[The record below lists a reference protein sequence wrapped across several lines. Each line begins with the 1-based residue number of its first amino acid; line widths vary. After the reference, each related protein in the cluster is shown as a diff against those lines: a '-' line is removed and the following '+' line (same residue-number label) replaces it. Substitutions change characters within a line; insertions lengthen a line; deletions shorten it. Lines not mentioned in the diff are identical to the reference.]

1 MDTTNQKKK
10 RKKSFMKKRSAVIA
24 TIVLLVG
31 IILCSVQYFRFVSK
45 TVYQESVSHLTEIF
59 QQSNRSLTELV
70 NKNLTYLHLW
80 SEFLQTASSESEI
93 CDYIN
98 KAQKETEF
106 SNFYFLSAD
115 GNYITVTGETGY
127 LGLQENI
134 EDQLVQESD
143 IITNAVLP
151 GKPQM
156 IVFASPK
163 QGIFK
168 GFEYDAIA
176 IAYDNADII
185 KVLDISAFDGNAS
198 GYVIHSDGRVVIDHS
213 SDSWGTVYNFFGI
226 LREHSHLSEEEITKL
241 TEELKQGNTGAML
254 VELNGTKYYLVYE
267 KSEIQDWT
275 LLGIAPAEIV
285 NASMNKLQ
293 FITLL
298 IMGIIMFGIA
308 LYIIA
313 VILWKNKVSL
323 KKKDTEIMYR
333 DELFQKLSMNV
344 DDVFLMLDAET
355 SKVDYVSPNV
365 DKLLGI
371 TVEQMQKDIHVLRK
385 LHPQDSTNRMK
396 NHLEGL
402 MVQEQREWEFEY
414 IQQKTRERRWFH
426 IVAMCSEVVG
436 KKKYILV
443 MSDRTAD
450 KQKNQALSE
459 AVHAAETANR
469 AKSTFLSNM
478 SHDIRTPMNA
488 IIGFATLA
496 VSNIDNKTR
505 VQDYLSKILS
515 SGNHLLSLINDIL
528 DMSRIE
534 SGKIHLE
541 ETEVNLSEVLHDLK
555 TIISGQIH
563 AKQLELYMD
572 AMDIMDE
579 DVYCDKTRLNQVL
592 LNLLSNAIKFTP
604 AGGTVSV
611 RIRQFQGTKK
621 ERSLYEIRVK
631 DTGIGMSREF
641 AQRIFDPFERERTS
655 TVSRTQGTGLGMA
668 ITKNIVDMMG
678 GMIEVQTEKGSGTEF
693 IVRLDLRIQAEHQR
707 MEKIVELEGLKALV
721 VDDDFNTCDSV
732 TKMLVK
738 VGMRSEWTLFGKEAV
753 LRARQSLELG
763 DAFHT
768 YIIDWRLPDMNGI
781 EVTRQIRSLGDDTPI
796 IILTAYDWSDIEV
809 EARAAGVTAF
819 CSKPMFMSDL
829 RETLLN
835 AIGQKQ
841 NNRTDAIPASV
852 NAEFKNKQILLVE
865 DNELNSEI
873 AVEILKEYGF
883 RVDTAENGVE
893 AVERI
898 RNSTPG
904 AYDLVLMDVQ
914 MPVMNGYEATHQ
926 IRSLDNPEL
935 AGITILAMTAN
946 AFDEDRKKA
955 LEAGMNG
962 FLSKPIIIEELIHTL
977 QSNLETK

>member
-10 RKKSFMKKRSAVIA
+10 RKKSFMKKQSAVIA

-396 NHLEGL
+396 NHLEEL

-469 AKSTFLSNM
+469 VKSTFLSNM

-572 AMDIMDE
+572 AMDIVDE

-621 ERSLYEIRVK
+621 GRSMYEIRVK

-738 VGMRSEWTLFGKEAV
+738 VGMRSEWTLSGKEAV

-841 NNRTDAIPASV
+841 NNRTDTIPASV
-852 NAEFKNKQILLVE
+852 NADFKNKQILLVE

-904 AYDLVLMDVQ
+904 EYDLVLMDVQ

>member
-10 RKKSFMKKRSAVIA
+10 RKKSFMKKQSAVIA

-226 LREHSHLSEEEITKL
+226 LREHSHLSEEEIIKL
-241 TEELKQGNTGAML
+241 SEKLKQGNTGAML

-275 LLGIAPAEIV
+275 LLGIAPAKIV

-308 LYIIA
+308 LYIIV

-355 SKVDYVSPNV
+355 SKVDYVSPNI

-621 ERSLYEIRVK
+621 GRSMYEIRVK

-693 IVRLDLRIQAEHQR
+693 IVRLDLRIQAEYQR

-738 VGMRSEWTLFGKEAV
+738 VGMRSEWTLSGKEAV

-852 NAEFKNKQILLVE
+852 NADFKNKQILLVE

>member
-10 RKKSFMKKRSAVIA
+10 RKKSFMKKQSAVIA

-59 QQSNRSLTELV
+59 QQSNRLLTELV

-241 TEELKQGNTGAML
+241 SEELKQGNTGAML

-275 LLGIAPAEIV
+275 LLGIAPAKIV

-308 LYIIA
+308 LYIIV

-355 SKVDYVSPNV
+355 SKVDYVSPNI

-396 NHLEGL
+396 NHLEEL

-572 AMDIMDE
+572 AMDIVDE

-621 ERSLYEIRVK
+621 GRSMYEIRVK

-738 VGMRSEWTLFGKEAV
+738 VGMRSEWTLSGKEAV

-841 NNRTDAIPASV
+841 NNRTDTIPASV
-852 NAEFKNKQILLVE
+852 NADFKNKQILLVE

-904 AYDLVLMDVQ
+904 EYDLVLMDVQ

>member
-10 RKKSFMKKRSAVIA
+10 RKKSFMKKQSAVIA

-115 GNYITVTGETGY
+115 GNYITVTGENGY

-241 TEELKQGNTGAML
+241 SEELKQGNTGAML

-275 LLGIAPAEIV
+275 LLGIAPAKIV

-323 KKKDTEIMYR
+323 KKKDTEILYR

-572 AMDIMDE
+572 AMDIVDE

-738 VGMRSEWTLFGKEAV
+738 VGMRSEWTLSGKEAV
-753 LRARQSLELG
+753 LRAKQSLELG

-852 NAEFKNKQILLVE
+852 NADFKNKQILLVE

-904 AYDLVLMDVQ
+904 EYDLVLMDVQ